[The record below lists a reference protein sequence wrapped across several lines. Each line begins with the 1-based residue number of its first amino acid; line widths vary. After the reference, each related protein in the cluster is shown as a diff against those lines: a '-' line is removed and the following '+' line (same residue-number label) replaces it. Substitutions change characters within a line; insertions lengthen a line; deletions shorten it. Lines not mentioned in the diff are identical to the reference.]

1 MKHHA
6 PRFALLLCG
15 ALCACADL
23 RHAFKPADP
32 LSADDHFRLGAA
44 YEAEGLQDDAVRQY
58 QRAARLNSA
67 NPEPWVALGNIKF
80 KRGEFLRAEDD
91 YLHALNISP
100 VHAGAQNNLAMTY
113 LAQNK
118 DLKEAERLAKAALRH
133 KGPLQP
139 YVLDT
144 LAKIYEAEGRYPE
157 ARAAAA
163 QAAAAT
169 HAAEEASSSSRLAL
183 PPPPEPL

>member
-1 MKHHA
+1 MKYLS
-6 PRFALLLCG
+6 PRLGLLLCG

-23 RHAFKPADP
+23 RHEFKPADP

-44 YEAEGLQDDAVRQY
+44 YEAEGLQDDALRQY
-58 QRAARLNSA
+58 QRAARLNRA
-67 NPEPWVALGNIKF
+67 NPELWVALGNIKF
-80 KRGEFLRAEDD
+80 KRGEFSRAEED
-91 YLHALNISP
+91 YLHALDISP

-118 DLKEAERLAKAALRH
+118 NLPEAERLAKAALRH
-133 KGPLQP
+133 RGPLQP

-144 LAKIYEAEGRYPE
+144 LAKIYEAEGRFPE

-163 QAAAAT
+163 RAAAAAEA
-169 HAAEEASSSSRLAL
+169 AAEAESSSRLAL
-183 PPPPEPL
+183 PSPPESL

>member
-6 PRFALLLCG
+6 PRLGLLLCA
-15 ALCACADL
+15 ALCACVDL

-58 QRAARLNSA
+58 QRAARLNRA
-67 NPEPWVALGNIKF
+67 NPEPWVALGNVKF
-80 KRGEFLRAEDD
+80 KKSEFARAEGD

-100 VHAGAQNNLAMTY
+100 FHAGAQNNLAMTY
-113 LAQNK
+113 LAENRN
-118 DLKEAERLAKAALRH
+118 LKEAERLAKAALRRN
-133 KGPLQP
+133 GPLQP

-144 LAKIYEAEGRYPE
+144 LARIYEAEGRFRE

-163 QAAAAT
+163 QATEAAQAAA
-169 HAAEEASSSSRLAL
+169 SSLSGTA
-183 PPPPEPL
+183 PPPPRQSL